1 MERNIMP
8 RSNRQ
13 ISPNGV
19 NHCIMR
25 GINKQDIFLD
35 TQDKKKF
42 KSEIIKTKEK
52 YKYKIY
58 AYVIMPNHVHMI
70 VKTDKNQLPEIM
82 CSLLTRYSSYF
93 NKKYE
98 RVGHVFQDRYC
109 NKNIEDE
116 TYLKNAMQYIH
127 FNPEKAGICK
137 TAEYEYSSYKEYIN
151 TEQAKLTDVKDI
163 LLLYDSKCEKQAI
176 EMFIKQNKEKQKER
190 EDFNLTEYEMQNKLT
205 DEQLINIIYNE
216 LKIDNIVNMQR
227 IRKNYIK
234 EDIIKILEIRGTCVN
249 QISRVTGINRKI
261 IQEVKN
267 GRK

>member
-1 MERNIMP
+1 MP

-98 RVGHVFQDRYC
+98 RVGCTFNCYC
-109 NKNIEDE
+109 
-116 TYLKNAMQYIH
+116 T
-127 FNPEKAGICK
+127 
-137 TAEYEYSSYKEYIN
+137 
-151 TEQAKLTDVKDI
+151 
-163 LLLYDSKCEKQAI
+163 
-176 EMFIKQNKEKQKER
+176 R
-190 EDFNLTEYEMQNKLT
+190 
-205 DEQLINIIYNE
+205 
-216 LKIDNIVNMQR
+216 
-227 IRKNYIK
+227 
-234 EDIIKILEIRGTCVN
+234 
-249 QISRVTGINRKI
+249 
-261 IQEVKN
+261 
-267 GRK
+267 